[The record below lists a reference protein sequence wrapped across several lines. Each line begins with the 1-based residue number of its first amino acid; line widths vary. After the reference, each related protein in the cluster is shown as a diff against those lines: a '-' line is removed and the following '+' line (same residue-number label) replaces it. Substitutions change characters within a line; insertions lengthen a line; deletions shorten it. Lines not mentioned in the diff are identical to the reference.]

1 MPAFSLGAASD
12 LGPAPPRLAQP
23 PWLIPWHHRLDG
35 GVLGGGCGHQVA
47 LLAQDRRPRCL
58 PPARTKE
65 GRDPP
70 DHLCHLTLGG
80 WPQSW
85 QSWKAAQRSCS
96 FLPLPERRVTLSQ
109 EAPDPFNSATFQA
122 APHSRSVS
130 PPARGAAR
138 RGDRRGGGASPSLWA
153 VE

>member
-23 PWLIPWHHRLDG
+23 PPAGPAPPPPPPPRLIPWHRRLDG
-35 GVLGGGCGHQVA
+35 GVRGGGRGGWGACGHQVA

-65 GRDPP
+65 GRDPS

-80 WPQSW
+80 VAPEL
-85 QSWKAAQRSCS
+85 AILEGCS
-96 FLPLPERRVTLSQ
+96 EELQLP
-109 EAPDPFNSATFQA
+109 
-122 APHSRSVS
+122 S
-130 PPARGAAR
+130 PPGEKSDTES
-138 RGDRRGGGASPSLWA
+138 GSP
-153 VE
+153 